1 MAAKE
6 PFKKSNS
13 MLSVCVLTLNSQ
25 RTLERCLLPLI
36 RVADEL
42 IVVDSG
48 STDGTLNHLKTN
60 GLSPVHHAYDTHAK
74 QMNFAISLACHDW
87 VLCMDSDE
95 FLDEATINHILN
107 LKGHL
112 DDPKTA
118 YRIERHWHVLGREVR
133 SIYPISSPDY
143 PVRLFN
149 RKFVRFNDQPVDDK
163 ATGFEKT
170 MKIHGQVTH
179 DTFFNIHEVFH
190 KLNIYTTRINQY
202 KSVRPSL
209 VCAVFNP
216 FPALFKWYIRKG
228 GFRDGRIGIV
238 TAAYAALYT
247 FLKYFKSWYLN
258 AGQQK

>member
-1 MAAKE
+1 MLSKE
-6 PFKKSNS
+6 PLEKSNF
-13 MLSVCVLTLNSQ
+13 MLSVCVLTFNSQ
-25 RTLERCLLPLI
+25 RTLERCLSPLS

-48 STDGTLNHLKTN
+48 STDGTLDYLKAQ
-60 GLSPVHHAYDTHAK
+60 GWPPAYRSYDTHAK
-74 QMNFAISLACHDW
+74 QMNFAISLARHDW
-87 VLCMDSDE
+87 VLCIDSDE
-95 FLDEATINHILN
+95 FLDKITINNILN
-107 LKGHL
+107 LKEHL
-112 DDPKTA
+112 GDPKTA
-118 YRIERHWHVLGREVR
+118 YRIERHWHVLGQEVR

-163 ATGFEKT
+163 AVGFEKT
-170 MKIHGQVTH
+170 MKVKGHVIH

-190 KLNIYTTRINQY
+190 KLNTYTTRINQH
-202 KSVRPSL
+202 KNVRPSL
-209 VCAVFNP
+209 VSAVFNP

-228 GFRDGRIGIV
+228 GFRDGRVGIV
-238 TAAYAALYT
+238 TGAYAALYT